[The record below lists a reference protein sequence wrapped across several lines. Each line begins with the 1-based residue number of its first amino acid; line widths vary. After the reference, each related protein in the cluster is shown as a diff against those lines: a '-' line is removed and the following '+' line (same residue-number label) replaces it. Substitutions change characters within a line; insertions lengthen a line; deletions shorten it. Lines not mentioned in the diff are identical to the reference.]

1 MAKKSMIAREKK
13 RQTLVVKYAEKR
25 RNVLSAIKQS
35 TDFSETLSLQR
46 KLQKMPTNSA
56 KTRIRNRCWK
66 TGRSRGVFRD
76 FGLSRHVLRE
86 MAYEG
91 LLPGVT
97 KASW

>member
-25 RNVLSAIKQS
+25 KNVLNAIKQS

-56 KTRIRNRCWK
+56 KTRVRNRCWK

>member
-1 MAKKSMIAREKK
+1 MAKKSMIARETK
-13 RQTLVVKYAEKR
+13 RQKLVVKYAEKR
-25 RNVLSAIKQS
+25 KNVLTALKKS
-35 TDFSETLSLQR
+35 TDFAETLELQK

-56 KTRIRNRCWK
+56 KTRLRNRCWK
-66 TGRSRGVFRD
+66 TGRSRGVFRA
-76 FGLSRHVLRE
+76 FGLSRHVLSE

>member
-1 MAKKSMIAREKK
+1 MAKKSMIEREKK
-13 RQTLVVKYAEKR
+13 RQTLVIKYSEKR
-25 RNVLSAIKQS
+25 KNLLAALKQC
-35 TDFSETLSLQR
+35 TDFSDTLELQK
-46 KLQKMPTNSA
+46 KLQKLPTNSA
-56 KTRIRNRCWK
+56 QNRVRNRCWK
-66 TGRSRGVFRD
+66 TCRSRGVYSD

>member
-25 RNVLSAIKQS
+25 KNVLSAIKQS
-35 TDFSETLSLQR
+35 TEFSETLSLQR

-56 KTRIRNRCWK
+56 KTRVRNRCWK

>member
-25 RNVLSAIKQS
+25 KNVLSAIKQS

-56 KTRIRNRCWK
+56 KTRVRNRCWK

>member
-1 MAKKSMIAREKK
+1 MIAREKK

-25 RNVLSAIKQS
+25 KNVLSAIKQS

-56 KTRIRNRCWK
+56 KTRVRNRCWK